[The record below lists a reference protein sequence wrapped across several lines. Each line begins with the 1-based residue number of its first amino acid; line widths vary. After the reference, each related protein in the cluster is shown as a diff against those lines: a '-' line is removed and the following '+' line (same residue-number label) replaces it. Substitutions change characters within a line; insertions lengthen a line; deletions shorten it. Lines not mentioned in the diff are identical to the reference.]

1 MTDLQ
6 QRVLYHSIQPTSIQQ
21 VYTQQNTV
29 DFLIS
34 VGEGRS
40 LVPNSVRVCGDMRI
54 LSDVSDS
61 SSVSASGR
69 AIDKNIGAHAFID
82 AINTNFSSVGN
93 IENLQNYPRYV
104 NMDSVASMSDL
115 DMLNSINACELR
127 GVSQAYQEDLC
138 KGITPTFGT
147 GTAVNADT
155 DFSIKPLCCLNK
167 MSQDNNGL
175 PMAKSGMVRLQ
186 LTLARNADAVFGELQ
201 DLNTGYELRN
211 LHLTFKSVADNN
223 ANEAIT
229 MGIVN
234 SFKSN
239 LLSGSAT
246 ITTNAD
252 AVADSVSMNFIP
264 NKHESVNVFNSYK
277 LENIKGITQVEYIF
291 NSQTNSLITF
301 PISDRTEMLER
312 FVDSMTNTSHNQVSL
327 STFTNNNTFCL
338 GVPFDEPIDLRN
350 NRFTLQIASSVDQN
364 EPVNCFMYFHS
375 RRGL

>member
-1 MTDLQ
+1 MSDLQ

-40 LVPNSVRVCGDMRI
+40 LVPNSVRICGDMRV

-61 SSVSASGR
+61 TSLSLNGR
-69 AIDKNIGAHAFID
+69 VIDKNVGAHAFVD

-104 NMDSVASMSDL
+104 AMDAVSSMSDL
-115 DMLNSINACELR
+115 DMLNSRNSCELR
-127 GVSQAYQEDLC
+127 GVNQAFMEDMC
-138 KGITPTFGT
+138 QGIAPALGT
-147 GTAVNADT
+147 GTAVTLDT
-155 DFSIKPLCCLNK
+155 DWSLKPLCCLNK

-175 PMAKSGMVRLQ
+175 PMSKSGVVRLQ
-186 LTLARNADAVFGELQ
+186 LTLARNADAVYGQLQ
-201 DLNTGYELRN
+201 DLSTGYELRN
-211 LHLTFKSVADNN
+211 LHCTFKSVADNN
-223 ANEAIT
+223 ANEPIT

-239 LLSGSAT
+239 LLSGEAT

-277 LENIKGITQVEYIF
+277 LEDIRGLTQVEYIF

-312 FVDSMTNTSHNQVSL
+312 FVDSMTNTSHN
-327 STFTNNNTFCL
+327 
-338 GVPFDEPIDLRN
+338 
-350 NRFTLQIASSVDQN
+350 
-364 EPVNCFMYFHS
+364 H
-375 RRGL
+375 